1 MKERIKK
8 TLGKTLIF
16 GPLIIYGNILLNIIF
31 NIFLPNTNDNVRKY
45 IVYGI
50 LAVIMVCYLFLIN
63 YKDKTLWYYGAI
75 ILIFGIFY
83 TVFLLIRNDGDVN
96 SSISRMISEYF
107 MTLFMIITFYA
118 VYSLHEEKK
127 FLKICGYYSMLMAAF
142 SIGFCIYHFAT
153 GQISIGDVV
162 YMPIAYM
169 LLGYMVFL
177 FVYVCED
184 YSKLKFCWIIGAFI
198 TIGIV
203 GTECKGAI
211 LSDFLGCLGVSFYYF
226 AFKKG
231 KRMIGIM
238 SLSFVLGTIGVAII
252 GLSSSRIGTFFNE
265 VVENNIDV
273 DNSSKV
279 ISDNSSGNELSKKKD
294 KFNLQYYYN
303 SIKAEI
309 EEYNYVYDT
318 IIALHPSIEGN
329 NEKLF
334 VHSVYIYTYL
344 DKDYQNGLIDTKDYD
359 RIKKNTYVIYNS
371 SIGGRLLLYSRAIKH
386 TSEKPITGNGLG
398 FYQKVYKTYPHNTF
412 LEVMVDFGI
421 LGLLWEIAI
430 LVIVIRMALMYRKTD
445 NNNLL
450 AVTVMIF
457 YLFMFGERMVS
468 GSFYAFDGFFLDLI
482 ILGVYV
488 KERIRLKQIG

>member
-50 LAVIMVCYLFLIN
+50 LAVIMAGYLFLIN

-75 ILIFGIFY
+75 IFIFGLIY

-184 YSKLKFCWIIGAFI
+184 YSRLKFCWIVGAFI

-211 LSDFLGCLGVSFYYF
+211 VSHIFGCLVFSLYF
-226 AFKKG
+226 LVVKKG
-231 KRMIGIM
+231 KRMIGVM
-238 SLSFVLGTIGVAII
+238 PLSFVLGLVVLAII
-252 GLSSSRIGTFFNE
+252 GLSTSRIGVFFKE
-265 VVENNIDV
+265 
-273 DNSSKV
+273 
-279 ISDNSSGNELSKKKD
+279 ISNSKKD
-294 KFNLQYYYN
+294 LGGITDTLERIDEVNQ
-303 SIKAEI
+303 
-309 EEYNYVYDT
+309 VYD
-318 IIALHPSIEGN
+318 IITGFHPDLYSN
-329 NEKLF
+329 NDKLF
-334 VHSVYIYTYL
+334 IHRIYVSNYIENDL
-344 DKDYQNGLIDTKDYD
+344 QNGLIDTEEYT
-359 RIKKNTYVIYNS
+359 RIKENTSRVYRS
-371 SIGGRLLLYSRAIKH
+371 STGARILLYSRAIKH
-386 TSEKPITGNGLG
+386 ISEKPITGNGLG

-412 LEVMVDFGI
+412 LEVMVDFGL